1 MRERKNPICVRPN
14 CTRAQPSHDRYEGLC
29 LRHAKAAG
37 IVHQHIPWETVNAEL
52 ERILAGGWTL
62 NAIEED
68 HAIYDR
74 TLRDIKYHRRD
85 RFKDFTYQALKE
97 IPTLSPYRRPAWP
110 LRRRVNAL
118 RAIGI
123 PFAEIGRA
131 IGEEPA
137 KVQHLSYD
145 RTNWATPQMEE
156 KIRAYYAHHALDP
169 VRNVDQATAKLAL
182 PKPFDWNDIDD
193 PDERPWV
200 SSPKRAKP
208 RPLRKVTPAKR
219 QLLDEIVDHYGVTKA
234 AKILNLN
241 YNTMKKI
248 MAGKTQKVDRKI
260 ILRINYHHKKIPTNL
275 GQAA

>member
-1 MRERKNPICVRPN
+1 MRERKNPICVGPN
-14 CTRAQPSHDRYEGLC
+14 CTRAQPSHGRYEGLC

-37 IVHQHIPWETVNAEL
+37 IVQQHIPWKTVHAEL

-131 IGEEPA
+131 IGEEPE

-145 RTNWATPQMEE
+145 RTNWATPQMDE
-156 KIRAYYAHHALDP
+156 KIRTYYTQHALDP
-169 VRNVDQATAKLAL
+169 RRKNSMTSAGPTPTDPDHGDQFPGADFLYGKAHGFVLIAFKHDAFNVQDNLRNV
-182 PKPFDWNDIDD
+182 F
-193 PDERPWV
+193 
-200 SSPKRAKP
+200 
-208 RPLRKVTPAKR
+208 
-219 QLLDEIVDHYGVTKA
+219 
-234 AKILNLN
+234 
-241 YNTMKKI
+241 
-248 MAGKTQKVDRKI
+248 
-260 ILRINYHHKKIPTNL
+260 
-275 GQAA
+275 